1 MILSDKAEEILETL
15 WVSSEEK
22 NQDSISLNFLGLDSK
37 NQNIN
42 RLISTNLIEITMDDS
57 IKLTE
62 KGKKE
67 SEDIVRRHRLAERL
81 LIDVLDIKVGL
92 INEAACKFEH
102 ILHKGID
109 DSICTLLGHPAVCPH
124 GHKIPSGKC
133 CKEERETTIKVV
145 SPLSKLNPGEKGKI
159 SYIYAIE
166 AHKLQKLMSMG
177 VLPGKEIKLLQIFP
191 SYLFEVGNTQF
202 AVDDEIADCI
212 LVRIEK

>member
-15 WVSSEEK
+15 WVSTEEK
-22 NQDSISLNFLGLDSK
+22 NINSIDLIGLDIK

-42 RLISTNLIEITMDDS
+42 KLVSSNFIEIEKD
-57 IKLTE
+57 KVLLTE

-67 SEDIVRRHRLAERL
+67 AEDIVRRHRLAERL
-81 LIDVLDIKVGL
+81 LIDVLDIKGQL
-92 INEAACKFEH
+92 INETACKFEH
-102 ILHKGID
+102 LLHKGID

-124 GHKIPSGKC
+124 GHKIPSGRC
-133 CKEERETTIKVV
+133 CKEEKKTAIKVV
-145 SPLSKLNPGEKGKI
+145 SSLSKLNPGEKGKI
-159 SYIYAIE
+159 SYIHAIE
-166 AHKLQKLMSMG
+166 HHKLEKLMSMG
-177 VLPGKEIKLLQIFP
+177 VLPGKEIKLLQTFP